1 MCGVPDPLAVVRGH
15 VVWQERLRPHTG
27 DAKDASVTQ
36 HHLLANLGM
45 ASNVQTIAHGRC
57 ARTQSSASPDSAAQ
71 TCLYPDEVPPDFLNS
86 REDAVLIW
94 AVLILGFCF
103 FKGPREI
110 GGSFL
115 TVLVS
120 VLHPK
125 VLLLFAL
132 AGVYCA
138 ALILAENKLGL
149 WHTTAIKETVY
160 WFLGTG
166 LALAGNATQAT
177 PNTGVWKQTVRRAL
191 RATILIEFA
200 VNLYVFPLVVEFVL
214 VFIVLAFIGMQVVAQ
229 HDPKIDALTPKVIDG
244 VLIAVGVFLLTSFA
258 AHAIFDLHGFLSR
271 ENAER
276 VLVVPAMTLAFIPFV
291 YLVAWYSQRELA
303 NLRKQFSL

>member
-1 MCGVPDPLAVVRGH
+1 M
-15 VVWQERLRPHTG
+15 
-27 DAKDASVTQ
+27 
-36 HHLLANLGM
+36 
-45 ASNVQTIAHGRC
+45 
-57 ARTQSSASPDSAAQ
+57 
-71 TCLYPDEVPPDFLNS
+71 
-86 REDAVLIW
+86 LIW

-214 VFIVLAFIGMQVVAQ
+214 VFIVLAFIGMQVVAARPE
-229 HDPKIDALTPKVIDG
+229 DRR
-244 VLIAVGVFLLTSFA
+244 
-258 AHAIFDLHGFLSR
+258 AHTEGDRRRADRGR
-271 ENAER
+271 G
-276 VLVVPAMTLAFIPFV
+276 VPADLVRRTRDLRSPRLPLA
-291 YLVAWYSQRELA
+291 RE
-303 NLRKQFSL
+303 R